1 MHKAYV
7 LINTNFGMED
17 SVVRDLKK
25 VEGVTE
31 AFKVYGVYDI
41 VAKVEAQTQEK
52 IKEMISWK
60 LRKISDVKSTITMM
74 VSNKNQNRLASAQDA
89 A

>member
-41 VAKVEAQTQEK
+41 VAKVEAQTLEK
-52 IKEMISWK
+52 VKETVAWK
-60 LRKISDVKSTITMM
+60 LRKISDVKSTITML
-74 VSNKNQNRLASAQDA
+74 VSNKNHIAQDA

>member
-74 VSNKNQNRLASAQDA
+74 VSNKNQSHIASAQDA